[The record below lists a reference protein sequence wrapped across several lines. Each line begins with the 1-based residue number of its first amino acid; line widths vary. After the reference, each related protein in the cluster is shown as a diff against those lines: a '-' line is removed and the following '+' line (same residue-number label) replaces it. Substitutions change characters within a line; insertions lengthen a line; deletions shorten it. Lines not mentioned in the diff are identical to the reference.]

1 MQRFNEKEGELRDQS
16 DDFLE
21 NIEDFCI
28 FLQEVVQDS
37 NGLMDY
43 EQETTQIISDQA
55 KEYV

>member
-1 MQRFNEKEGELRDQS
+1 MQRFNEKEGDLRDQS
-16 DDFLE
+16 YDFLE